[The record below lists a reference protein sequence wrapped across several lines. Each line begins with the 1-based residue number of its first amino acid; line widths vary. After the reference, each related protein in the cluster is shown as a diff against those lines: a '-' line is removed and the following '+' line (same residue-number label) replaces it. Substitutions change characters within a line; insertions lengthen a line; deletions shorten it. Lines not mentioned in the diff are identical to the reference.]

1 MLQISKHEQRK
12 EQKNMKKKI
21 LTAGMVTILAA
32 LTSIPV
38 FASGWQKNET
48 GWWWQNDDGSY
59 PAGTYLWLDGNRD
72 GIAERYAFDEN
83 GYLFTDTYIGLVY
96 PPEDLG
102 KEIDLMRSGPG
113 IFYVNENGAV
123 TDWTPGV
130 GFSPQTKEV
139 GPLESEWNLV
149 SESDAKSIREDIRD
163 LQAKGIHDYDNIT
176 DEEIARYTERQAEEL
191 SLELW
196 RRYAQSQ

>member
-1 MLQISKHEQRK
+1 
-12 EQKNMKKKI
+12 MKKKI

-38 FASGWQKNET
+38 FASSQKKNET